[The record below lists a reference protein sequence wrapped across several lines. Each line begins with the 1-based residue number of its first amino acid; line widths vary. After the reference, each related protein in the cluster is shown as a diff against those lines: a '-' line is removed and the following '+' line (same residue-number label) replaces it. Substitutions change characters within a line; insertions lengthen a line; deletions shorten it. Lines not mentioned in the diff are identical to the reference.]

1 MCVTSWAISRLR
13 LYRNMKRT
21 LILILLAGWVTL
33 ASAQNQA
40 VRQNAGER
48 VFPGIGRVLTD
59 AQRESL
65 RVVLKSHYADLQPLE
80 QKMRA
85 SRQAL
90 IDQISSGN
98 FDEMVARENAQTAAD
113 AEVELTVIYARALSQ
128 MTPPLSPDQIQ
139 QIRTFQPGQLQRGED
154 AGQPDTSTP
163 PQSHLPLP
171 PELPRDSNGLPVVN

>member
-1 MCVTSWAISRLR
+1 
-13 LYRNMKRT
+13 MKT
-21 LILILLAGWVTL
+21 IVVCLVITIWTTL
-33 ASAQNQA
+33 AFAQNQPA
-40 VRQNAGER
+40 RQNAGDR

-65 RVVLKSHYADLQPLE
+65 RDALKSHFADLQPLE

-90 IDQISSGN
+90 LDQISSGN
-98 FDEMVARENAQTAAD
+98 FDETVARQNAQAAAD
-113 AEVELTVIYARALSQ
+113 AEVELTVIYAKALSQ

-139 QIRTFQPGQLQRGED
+139 QIRTFQPGQFQRGAEV
-154 AGQPDTSTP
+154 GQPDSSAP